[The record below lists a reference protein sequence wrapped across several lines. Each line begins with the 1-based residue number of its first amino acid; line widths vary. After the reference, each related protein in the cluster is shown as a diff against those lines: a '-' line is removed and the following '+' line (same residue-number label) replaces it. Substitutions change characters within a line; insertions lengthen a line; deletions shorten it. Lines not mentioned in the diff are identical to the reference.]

1 MRRAGQ
7 RSPQTLRTRLFLSGL
22 LIVALSV
29 GVTFAVGLVLTR
41 RSVERANLDDLA
53 HQADLLARREQGAL
67 YAFSNVASLKP
78 FLEKQHE
85 RLDVFRLKAPPAYLP
100 TDAAAEVR
108 ADEPAR
114 GSIDVD
120 GERYL
125 FAARKA
131 QTKGFVLLR
140 PASLEAAG
148 WGTYFRALA
157 VAGAIGAALAALA
170 SFFTAR
176 AITRPVRRVAE
187 ASRSLAGGVSPEP
200 IPVGGSSELASLAT
214 SFNDMARELQQAKEA
229 EHNFLLSVSHEL
241 KTPLTAIRGYAEGLD
256 EGAFDPQEAARTIR
270 EESRRLERLV
280 RDLLDLARMN
290 RREFAV
296 HREAID
302 LGEVAREA
310 VRRYEPEARTCEVE
324 LEAVADG
331 RAPAEGDPDRALQI
345 VSNLVEN
352 ALRSTPPGGSVRV
365 RAEPGLL
372 AVEDTGSGLPPE
384 DLARAFERFY
394 LYDRAPARPR
404 IGTGLGLAIVKELSE
419 RMGGTVTV
427 DSTPGEGTIFTVRLP
442 SGLRASAADGSRA
455 RPAVPGMSR

>member
-1 MRRAGQ
+1 MTIMERR
-7 RSPQTLRTRLFLSGL
+7 SLPTLRKRLFLSVL

-29 GVTFAVGLVLTR
+29 GVTFVVGLVLTR
-41 RSVERANLDDLA
+41 RSVEHANLDDLG

-85 RLDVFRLKAPPAYLP
+85 RLDVYRLKSPPAYLP
-100 TDAAAEVR
+100 AEVARQIR
-108 ADEPAR
+108 ADKPAR
-114 GSIDVD
+114 GSVNVG

-125 FAARKA
+125 FAARRA

-148 WGTYFRALA
+148 WGTYLRALA
-157 VAGAIGAALAALA
+157 VAGAIGAALAAIA

-187 ASRSLAGGVSPEP
+187 ASRSLA
-200 IPVGGSSELASLAT
+200 
-214 SFNDMARELQQAKEA
+214 
-229 EHNFLLSVSHEL
+229 
-241 KTPLTAIRGYAEGLD
+241 
-256 EGAFDPQEAARTIR
+256 
-270 EESRRLERLV
+270 
-280 RDLLDLARMN
+280 
-290 RREFAV
+290 
-296 HREAID
+296 
-302 LGEVAREA
+302 EVAREA
-310 VRRYEPEARTCEVE
+310 VRRYEPEARACGVE
-324 LEAVADG
+324 LEAIADG
-331 RAPAEGDPDRALQI
+331 AAPAEADPDRALQV

-365 RAEPGLL
+365 HAEPGRL
-372 AVEDTGSGLPPE
+372 AVEDTGRGLPPE

-394 LYDRAPARPR
+394 LYDRAPGQRR

-427 DSTPGEGTIFTVRLP
+427 ESTPGQGTTFTVRLP
-442 SGLRASAADGSRA
+442 ASPRVVTADGSRA
-455 RPAVPGMSR
+455 RSGVPDMARSPASR